1 MTETIERDDT
11 ATGYQTPPAPSRN
24 PYRNLQDIE
33 ARQRAIKLDL
43 SKIDEITEPTDED
56 VAWQGTLIA
65 EWKDNEKAAEPLR
78 KRMADLRVIA
88 RAGQEP
94 ANREPV
100 ERQRTAGSSAGP
112 AGWGADLAV
121 RASTLDPLADMDR
134 IHQNLIAP
142 NELRSRALTLIEQDN
157 KRRHLTDDY
166 AEHASQRAQTGK
178 LARIARHILLTGTP
192 EYREAFRDYI
202 ESGDDRPLDRFR
214 AINLTAAS
222 GGYLLPYVLDPTIVL
237 TNNASANPFRRVSR
251 VVQTTSN
258 AWQGV
263 NSAGVTAAWVTE
275 AGTAGDNSPTVGQI
289 QVVPQK
295 GVAWVY
301 GSYEALDDTDFGTQ
315 LPGLLADARD
325 RLESA
330 AFAVGSGTNQPLG
343 VVAALGTGSR
353 VAPGATG
360 TAFQASTATTG
371 GYQDV
376 LNLQA
381 ALPPRFRNA
390 PGATF
395 MGNIIILNK
404 VRALDSYGGAQF
416 WTNLTSNTPAA
427 LLGQPTYEAS
437 DMNLVTTGTSAATG
451 TGSATLLFGDF
462 GQFIIAD
469 RVGVSMLYEPMVK
482 GTAGSIPTG
491 QAGWYMFWRTSSTVS
506 TTAAFRYLTI
516 S

>member
-1 MTETIERDDT
+1 MPDNEPLDS
-11 ATGYQTPPAPSRN
+11 GYQSPPAPSRN
-24 PYRNLQDIE
+24 PYRNLQELE

-43 SKIDEITEPTDED
+43 ERIAGIQEPSEEE

-65 EWKDNEKAAEPLR
+65 EWKDNEAQAEPLR
-78 KRMADLRVIA
+78 KRMNDLRIIA
-88 RAGQEP
+88 RNGKEP
-94 ANREPV
+94 ENRESV
-100 ERQRTAGSSAGP
+100 ERPATRTGP
-112 AGWGADLAV
+112 AGWGGTPDLAV
-121 RASTLDPLADMDR
+121 RASVLDPLADIDR
-134 IHQNLIAP
+134 IRQNLIGP
-142 NELRSRALTLIEQDN
+142 DELRARARMLIEQDH
-157 KRRHLTDDY
+157 KRHDLTDDHAQVATMR
-166 AEHASQRAQTGK
+166 AESMLGK
-178 LARIARHILLTGTP
+178 VARHILPTGTQ
-192 EYREAFRDYI
+192 EYRDAFRAYLEDPS
-202 ESGDDRPLDRFR
+202 SGEQRFR

-222 GGYLLPYVLDPTIVL
+222 GGFLLPYVLDPSIVL

-289 QVVPQK
+289 QVTPQK
-295 GVAWVY
+295 AVAWVF
-301 GSYEALDDTDFGTQ
+301 GSYESLDDTDFGTQ
-315 LPGLLADARD
+315 LPSLLADARD

-330 AFAVGSGTNQPLG
+330 AFATGSGTNQPLG

-353 VAPGATG
+353 VAPTTTG
-360 TAFQASTATTG
+360 TAFNGTAAIP
-371 GYQDV
+371 DV
-376 LNLQA
+376 YNLQA

-390 PGATF
+390 AGATF
-395 MGNIIILNK
+395 MGNIIQLNK
-404 VRALDSYGGAQF
+404 VRALDQYGGGSF
-416 WTNLTSNTPAA
+416 WANLTSNTPAS
-427 LLGQPTYEAS
+427 LLGQPIYEAS
-437 DMNLVTTGTSAATG
+437 DMSSVTTGTSAATG
-451 TGSATLLFGDF
+451 TASATLLFGDF

-491 QAGWYMFWRTSSTVS
+491 QAGWYMFWRTSSTIS